1 MNVLVIGANGATG
14 SRIVRRALDA
24 GHDVTAMVRRADA
37 VTDPRATRVVA
48 DPLVARELAEHA
60 RECDAV
66 ISALG
71 VRSLG
76 AATLARRSAEALVAA
91 HELGTPS
98 RTIIVSALGVGESA
112 DIVSP
117 FARLLYRTAMR
128 NVFADKAAAEVL
140 VRASSLDW
148 TLVYPG
154 TLRNR
159 PLRAYTA
166 TDLDALSNV
175 PGMPVS
181 TRDSVADF
189 VVRAAADGGWS
200 RRTVVLRDE

>member
-1 MNVLVIGANGATG
+1 MNLLVIGANGATG
-14 SRIVRRALDA
+14 SRVVRRALDA
-24 GHDVTAMVRRADA
+24 GHDVTAMVRRDDA
-37 VTDPRATRVVA
+37 TTDPRASRVVA
-48 DPLVARELAEHA
+48 DPLVAGEIAEHA

-66 ISALG
+66 ISTLG

-76 AATLARRSAEALVAA
+76 ATTLARRSAEALVAA
-91 HELGTPS
+91 HDLGAPA
-98 RTIIVSALGVGESA
+98 RVLIVSALGVGDSA
-112 DIVSP
+112 NIVSP

-128 NVFADKAAAEVL
+128 NVFADKASGEVL

-159 PLRAYTA
+159 PLGAYTA
-166 TDLDALSNV
+166 TDLDELSHV
-175 PGMPVS
+175 SGMAMS

-189 VVRAAADGGWS
+189 LVEAAVDGTWS